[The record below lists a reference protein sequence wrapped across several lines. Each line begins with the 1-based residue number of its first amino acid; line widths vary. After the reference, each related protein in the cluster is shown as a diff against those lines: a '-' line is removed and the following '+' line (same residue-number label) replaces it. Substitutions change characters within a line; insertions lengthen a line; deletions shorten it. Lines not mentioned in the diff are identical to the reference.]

1 MSATGVADSN
11 PLFQTIRLAVADNLT
26 ALAGGGQSQ
35 NPLDGSFSFHRIT
48 KVASNNDSETLPKSQ
63 GGLIIVVANATGT
76 NSLNVFPSKGE
87 SINALSVNT
96 AFAVAAGKIALF
108 ICATSGQWHSILSA

>member
-26 ALAGGGQSQ
+26 ALAGGGQSV
-35 NPLDGSFSFHRIT
+35 NPLDGGFSFHRVIT
-48 KVASNNDSETLPKSQ
+48 VASNNDSKTLPKSSS
-63 GGLIIVVANATGT
+63 GLITIVANAAGA
-76 NSLNVFPSKGE
+76 NSLNVYPSKGE
-87 SINALSVNT
+87 SINALGVN
-96 AFAVAAGKIALF
+96 APFAVAAGKIALF